1 MRIKQ
6 LSQCLL
12 AAATV
17 SCATGQQP
25 QHEPQEQHQEQEKE
39 RQQVFAGRSAGHVPC
54 RPEEIVVSDFVDDG
68 TNWTWN
74 ATCEGKL
81 YVCSEPELS
90 GAGGPACAAK

>member
-1 MRIKQ
+1 MRIKRVA
-6 LSQCLL
+6 LCLL
-12 AAATV
+12 AAATA

-25 QHEPQEQHQEQEKE
+25 QHEQRDQEKE
-39 RQQVFAGRSAGHVPC
+39 HQQVFAGRSAGHVPC

-74 ATCEGKL
+74 ATCQGKL

-90 GAGGPACAAK
+90 GAGGPACSPK